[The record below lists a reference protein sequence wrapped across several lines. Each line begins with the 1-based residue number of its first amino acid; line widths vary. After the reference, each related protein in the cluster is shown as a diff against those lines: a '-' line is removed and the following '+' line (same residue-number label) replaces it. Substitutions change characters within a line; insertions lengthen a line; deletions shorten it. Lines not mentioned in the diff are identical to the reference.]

1 MIKNL
6 KNIFVFSIVL
16 SVLFWCGCANDY
28 EIEKEAHV
36 WSFLGL
42 ENDTTAIVK
51 VTLEQWGTE
60 HDHHIMGW
68 DDDFHKTTD
77 LKYYTTS
84 MNSYKISEHKNSGK
98 GALEELDSTD
108 KYCLHIEK
116 VDDYSAVCAVILQD
130 NKKKNL
136 DTLEIDH
143 CPKEN
148 SAESPKFVGSYVKID
163 NSFYK
168 IEKNKF
174 LSQKPTYKFQ
184 HVNYSIK
191 FIRADGNYIIYGG
204 EP

>member
-1 MIKNL
+1 MIKIL
-6 KNIFVFSIVL
+6 KNTFPFLMAL
-16 SVLFWCGCANDY
+16 SVLFWCGCATDY

-36 WSFLGL
+36 WRFYGL

-51 VTLEQWGTE
+51 VTLEQWGTT

-68 DDDFHKTTD
+68 DDDFHKTID

-84 MNSYKISEHKNSGK
+84 MNSYKISVRNNESK

-108 KYCLHIEK
+108 QYRLRIEK
-116 VDDYSAVCAVILQD
+116 EDDYSTVCAIILQD

-143 CPKEN
+143 CPREN
-148 SAESPKFVGSYVKID
+148 SAESPKFVGSYLKID
-163 NSFYK
+163 NCFYK

-174 LSQKPTYKFQ
+174 HSQKPTYKFQ
-184 HVNYSIK
+184 HVDYNIK
-191 FIRADGNYIIYGG
+191 FTRADGSYIIYGG